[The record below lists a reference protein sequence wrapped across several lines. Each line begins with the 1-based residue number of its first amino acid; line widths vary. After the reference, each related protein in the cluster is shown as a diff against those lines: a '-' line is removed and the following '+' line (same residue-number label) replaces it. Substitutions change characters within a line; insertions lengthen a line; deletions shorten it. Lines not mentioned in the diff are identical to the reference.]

1 MKRTVYKDIEDW
13 EVLETKII
21 HDFTE
26 DEIPFSVVKVKIG
39 NIYNGTENSPY
50 PIIRWISTNEYYNL
64 RKNAGIV
71 IW

>member
-1 MKRTVYKDIEDW
+1 MKRTVYKDIKDW
-13 EVLETKII
+13 EILETKII

-39 NIYNGTENSPY
+39 NFYNEKEDSPY

-64 RKNAGIV
+64 CKNAGII